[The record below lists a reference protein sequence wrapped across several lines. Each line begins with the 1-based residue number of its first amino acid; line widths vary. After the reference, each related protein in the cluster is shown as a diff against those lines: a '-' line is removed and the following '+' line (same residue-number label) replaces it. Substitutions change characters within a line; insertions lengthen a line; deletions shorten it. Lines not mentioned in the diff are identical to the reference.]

1 MCQKDAVGCLN
12 QCGAKIAR
20 VTMEDH
26 MLYTCP
32 KRLVSCSYCRQDFTG
47 AIIDDHSAK
56 CGFEPVYCEAKCGQ
70 RIQRNRIRAHMI
82 NTCSKRLVG
91 CAYCAKTYT
100 ADTLQSHHG
109 QCRRFP
115 IACTNKC
122 RSVNNT
128 DFAVIPR
135 EELEKHLSEECSAR
149 MIVTTTTNEHLRVCT
164 YKEAGCRFVGPDLEN
179 HLQNSTQL
187 HLDLMCSLA
196 HKQEGN
202 IRRLA
207 LQLDRA
213 QTSYNGVLIWKIKDV
228 SSKMEEAKL
237 QNGCLELVSV
247 PFYTSQQCGYKLQAS
262 LFLNGNGAGENSHM
276 SVYIKLLPGEY
287 DGILRWP
294 FKHTVSFTMLD
305 QTPERKEAVNVVES
319 FLPDPSWPNFQ
330 RPSKQ
335 PDQLGFGFP
344 KFVPHELLTAR
355 NYMKDDSI
363 FIKVRVDPSRNIAV

>member
-1 MCQKDAVGCLN
+1 
-12 QCGAKIAR
+12 
-20 VTMEDH
+20 MEDH
-26 MLYTCP
+26 MLYTCS

-47 AIIDDHSAK
+47 AVIEEHTAK

-70 RIQRNRIRAHMI
+70 RIQRNRIRAHMV
-82 NTCSKRLVG
+82 NTCSKRMVG
-91 CAYCAKTYT
+91 CAYCARSYT
-100 ADTLQSHHG
+100 ADTLQSHHA

-115 IACTNKC
+115 VTCPNKC
-122 RSVNNT
+122 QLVNKSE
-128 DFAVIPR
+128 FVSIAR
-135 EELEKHLSEECSAR
+135 EDVEKHLKEECPVR
-149 MIVTTTTNEHLRVCT
+149 MIITPTTDGLRACA
-164 YKEAGCRFVGPDLEN
+164 YKEAGCRFFGTDLEG
-179 HLQNSTQL
+179 HLRDNSQL

-196 HKQEGN
+196 HKQEAN

-207 LQLDRA
+207 NELERA

-228 SSKMEEAKL
+228 TAKMAEAKA
-237 QNGCLELVSV
+237 QNGSGCLELVSV
-247 PFYTSQQCGYKLQAS
+247 PFYTSHQCGYKLQAS

-287 DGILRWP
+287 DGILKWP

-305 QTPERKEAVNVVES
+305 QTSERRDAVNVVES
-319 FLPDPSWPNFQ
+319 FLPDPTWPNFQ

-355 NYMKDDSI
+355 NYVKDDAL
-363 FIKVRVDPSRNIAV
+363 FIKIRVDPSRNIAV